1 MTRRINAAELQLIKQ
16 WEGLKLKAYRNFAGE
31 PWTIGYG
38 HTSAAGAP
46 EVYKGMV
53 ISEDQAEQILR
64 ADLRVFEERVDR
76 LVKVPLTENQFATL
90 VSFDFNTGAL
100 HKSTLLKK
108 LNARQYDAVPVEL
121 MKWVNAGG
129 KRVQGLVNRR
139 SAEAGLWAKGDFV
152 SSNFVEAKP
161 TAPAIAT
168 KENISWGAGIVSS
181 LGFAFTGD
189 GPLQYALAV
198 ILVIAFAVG
207 AYLFIKSRVS
217 PS

>member
-1 MTRRINAAELQLIKQ
+1 MTRRINAAGLQLIKQ
-16 WEGLKLKAYRNFAGE
+16 WEGMKLKAYRDVAGVL
-31 PWTIGYG
+31 TIGYG
-38 HTSAAGAP
+38 STGAHVKP
-46 EVYKGMV
+46 GM
-53 ISEDQAEQILR
+53 IITEPQAEALLMK
-64 ADLRVFEERVDR
+64 DLERFEERVDR
-76 LVKVPLTENQFATL
+76 LVKVPLTENQFAAL

-108 LNARQYDAVPVEL
+108 LNARQYDAVPLEL
-121 MKWVNAGG
+121 MKWVNARG

-189 GPLQYALAV
+189 GPLQYALAAV
-198 ILVIAFAVG
+198 LVIAFAAG